1 MMDVTRKKV
10 KNWAEDP
17 EWRCCAEGSIGPVSA
32 SKQVLLTSMR
42 GLGWLQ
48 AVMVLMINEFMKR
61 GLHIGTSSISSILQ
75 MTAVEGL
82 LWYSNNTV
90 HLQGKFHFAPVPGA
104 WIMTKYCC
112 KTKSCDQIGHV
123 LRSLDFH
130 SFSMFQRWKSSRK
143 QAKQHSL
150 VLNDYTRICW
160 IGVVRRWCHNKFLC
174 LALSPIEDIFLT
186 CAKVLVV
193 MCDIKKNPQCKTG
206 WITKW
211 LFLGFL

>member
-1 MMDVTRKKV
+1 MSALLWVLSVCLIFKFQFHSDYLTPITNKMARIHLAMWFCNEEIFPRQFEKQFSMKPLWLDVTRKKV

-17 EWRCCAEGSIGPVSA
+17 EWRCAEGSIGPVSA

-61 GLHIGTSSISSILQ
+61 GLHIGTSSISSILE

-82 LWYSNNTV
+82 LWYNNNTV

-123 LRSLDFH
+123 LRSLIFIHFPCFKDERVAE
-130 SFSMFQRWKSSRK
+130 SRRSST
-143 QAKQHSL
+143 
-150 VLNDYTRICW
+150 VL
-160 IGVVRRWCHNKFLC
+160 
-174 LALSPIEDIFLT
+174 S
-186 CAKVLVV
+186 
-193 MCDIKKNPQCKTG
+193 
-206 WITKW
+206 
-211 LFLGFL
+211 